1 MSEIDKAT
9 MEEIRKRA
17 GFELIAYGPEIMR
30 LPYPFKT
37 NRTKPY
43 TCAEIGR
50 ELGRHSDTI
59 ASWFKDVPGVI
70 TKTSPA
76 KRMKDPKTGQWKIKQ
91 KHTKLL
97 IPASVYMKWLREHTR
112 RD

>member
-17 GFELIAYGPEIMR
+17 GLKLIAYGEEILR
-30 LPYPFKT
+30 LPFMPA

-50 ELGRHSDTI
+50 ELGRHPDTI
-59 ASWFKDVPGVI
+59 LSWFKDVAGVI
-70 TKTSPA
+70 TKSSPA
-76 KRMKDPKTGQWKIKQ
+76 KRMKDPKTGEWKVKQ
-91 KHTKLL
+91 KHTILL
-97 IPASVYMKWLREHTR
+97 IPIDVYSKWLREHTR
-112 RD
+112 KD